1 MTPNHDITSD
11 CSLIVVI
18 EECSNGDVRL
28 VGGGHELEGRVEV
41 CYEEEYGS
49 VCGSGFDQYAAAV
62 VCRQLGYS
70 SLFGK
75 I

>member
-1 MTPNHDITSD
+1 M
-11 CSLIVVI
+11 
-18 EECSNGDVRL
+18 RL

-41 CYEEEYGS
+41 CYEDEYGS
-49 VCGSGFDQYAAAV
+49 VCGSGFNQHAAAV

-70 SLFGK
+70 SLYGK